1 MEHKEPM
8 IMPVR
13 PGTLDAYDKREL
25 RKIGVVVIEHENPE
39 ELRLLKP
46 MAEVSGG
53 AMLVAAV
60 RALTQ
65 PGGNYVTSAQTQFA
79 REVAAAVLKQHAG

>member
-8 IMPVR
+8 ILPVR
-13 PGTLDAYDKREL
+13 PGTLDAYDKGEL

-46 MAEVSGG
+46 MMEVSGS
-53 AMLVAAV
+53 ALLAA
-60 RALTQ
+60 ALKALMI
-65 PGGNYVTSAQTQFA
+65 PGGNYVNTAQQQFA
-79 REVAAAVLKQHAG
+79 KEVAAKVLEDHAG